1 MDIKSSSVI
10 IRPELAAPEVDDYDE
25 VPTGDI
31 VTQDIG
37 IGSYIEYTLS
47 AAGGRES
54 NTDKNQFSH

>member
-1 MDIKSSSVI
+1 MI

-25 VPTGDI
+25 VPMSDI